1 MRENESKLFL
11 INWLTNNL
19 QVYKKN
25 DQLSDTDC
33 CEPLVPVRVIN
44 LCAPVY
50 FRCQWGHLYPNNTFF
65 LLGLSS
71 YVPLFTFAVSG
82 DICILAT
89 HSSILL
95 LMILYHLITKACMG
109 VITVNLSF
117 IYDRLI
123 IGSSL
128 IGWLQIFIKY
138 INIEM
143 ILTA

>member
-1 MRENESKLFL
+1 M
-11 INWLTNNL
+11 
-19 QVYKKN
+19 
-25 DQLSDTDC
+25 
-33 CEPLVPVRVIN
+33 
-44 LCAPVY
+44 
-50 FRCQWGHLYPNNTFF
+50 
-65 LLGLSS
+65 
-71 YVPLFTFAVSG
+71 PLFTLADSG
-82 DICILAT
+82 DICILST
-89 HSSILL
+89 HSSILF

-128 IGWLQIFIKY
+128 IGWLQMFIKY